1 MCLMSWAA
9 LAFSHGQPTYSDD
22 VLNVSGMAPGN
33 YPANNFSGFTTPAT
47 TVFSSG
53 GTNYLSPNPDNAV
66 MLAVSQHS
74 VRDSQITTWTHRG
87 ALYLRMANGSA
98 LYFYNNG
105 DANSGAGL
113 VEIGIVQ
120 NFVPT
125 TGNDFGGTGTF
136 YAYYI
141 NSNPVGTLAGY
152 STTYSPG
159 DSFTFGTR
167 GFNVFLEINGVQV
180 FSYTEWR
187 CVQYG
192 LDEVWT
198 HSGDGVTN
206 IDVHYLPNQFLYSSP
221 SANIYD
227 PRDFGMRAIAP
238 VTGSMAQGSPT
249 LTLANNVGFQVGD
262 QIIVELGGEAGAGA
276 QNTVGVGGV
285 TPNFSYATVAAM
297 NADTSQADGTLAY
310 VATSGAVYQSESGV
324 WTAYSLGGSY
334 YVGVKNPLALVAV
347 VNAVSADGLTLT
359 LSKNAATATTNANV
373 WLDCL
378 PSFFVLNEPQSPT
391 LGSLPPAPSGVS
403 ISIPAGTWAMSAPVV
418 NNTNITLPVN
428 LTVYGAGR
436 TKTTL
441 FSPKGAQS
449 AFLNLNPAQNGTVAR
464 DFKWIGNHGYSG
476 YMFTLTPSGQFSGT
490 YPIVVELLAAPGTT
504 GLELKNIDLVND
516 FGQGLIIQ
524 GGSGML
530 IDNSTTTM
538 QQGQEAYLGW
548 QFDVED
554 CSGGTNTISNS
565 TATGAYLMKSFE
577 MFACNT
583 GVITNSGGQNALY
596 STNSST
602 SWTIDMTGTL
612 DTITA
617 GAFFSTNSGDQDEA
631 IINVNDNAFGS
642 GSTGLINNPNIIQSG
657 YIDANND
664 SLKFIQIVA
673 QQTNVTVQ
681 GQYPGSGGCSTTL
694 GGLMQ
699 ASDYNAA
706 SVEYGAMAV
715 YSDAPDTIVSGI
727 RVKGAAISS
736 PGHSSHYG
744 NISATGSSSSVTN
757 NVADVIQPGPT
768 ISGNQTNAAYGGC

>member
-1 MCLMSWAA
+1 
-9 LAFSHGQPTYSDD
+9 
-22 VLNVSGMAPGN
+22 
-33 YPANNFSGFTTPAT
+33 
-47 TVFSSG
+47 
-53 GTNYLSPNPDNAV
+53 
-66 MLAVSQHS
+66 
-74 VRDSQITTWTHRG
+74 
-87 ALYLRMANGSA
+87 
-98 LYFYNNG
+98 
-105 DANSGAGL
+105 
-113 VEIGIVQ
+113 
-120 NFVPT
+120 
-125 TGNDFGGTGTF
+125 
-136 YAYYI
+136 
-141 NSNPVGTLAGY
+141 
-152 STTYSPG
+152 
-159 DSFTFGTR
+159 
-167 GFNVFLEINGVQV
+167 
-180 FSYTEWR
+180 
-187 CVQYG
+187 
-192 LDEVWT
+192 
-198 HSGDGVTN
+198 
-206 IDVHYLPNQFLYSSP
+206 
-221 SANIYD
+221 
-227 PRDFGMRAIAP
+227 
-238 VTGSMAQGSPT
+238 
-249 LTLANNVGFQVGD
+249 
-262 QIIVELGGEAGAGA
+262 
-276 QNTVGVGGV
+276 
-285 TPNFSYATVAAM
+285 
-297 NADTSQADGTLAY
+297 
-310 VATSGAVYQSESGV
+310 
-324 WTAYSLGGSY
+324 
-334 YVGVKNPLALVAV
+334 
-347 VNAVSADGLTLT
+347 
-359 LSKNAATATTNANV
+359 
-373 WLDCL
+373 
-378 PSFFVLNEPQSPT
+378 
-391 LGSLPPAPSGVS
+391 
-403 ISIPAGTWAMSAPVV
+403 
-418 NNTNITLPVN
+418 
-428 LTVYGAGR
+428 
-436 TKTTL
+436 
-441 FSPKGAQS
+441 
-449 AFLNLNPAQNGTVAR
+449 
-464 DFKWIGNHGYSG
+464 
-476 YMFTLTPSGQFSGT
+476 
-490 YPIVVELLAAPGTT
+490 
-504 GLELKNIDLVND
+504 
-516 FGQGLIIQ
+516 
-524 GGSGML
+524 ML